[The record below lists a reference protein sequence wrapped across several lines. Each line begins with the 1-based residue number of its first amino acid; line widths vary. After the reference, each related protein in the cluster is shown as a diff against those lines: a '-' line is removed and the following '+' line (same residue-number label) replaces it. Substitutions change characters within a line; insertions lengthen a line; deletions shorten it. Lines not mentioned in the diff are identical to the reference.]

1 MFILSIK
8 RAFYDTLKSQL
19 TAVAMLLCGA
29 ILGLLYLRVFE
40 GEKVAR
46 DEIPYIEAGIFGA
59 VSALILLF
67 IWNLICAPYRIERDA
82 HNETKEKLLKASSGH
97 QKLSLQDF
105 ISSRDAFTVKEAACI
120 LVGQPI
126 TSGELLGVAAGKSTD
141 IKRKLINGDIAS
153 VSDIS
158 LQINLA
164 HLKSDVPYQSL
175 TPNSPEAE
183 FLNEV
188 EISKET
194 LIELG
199 FKPEDHQPQLPHN
212 TAIKKQR

>member
-1 MFILSIK
+1 MLVTILKKALSGTFKWQWEPFVGVFFGSSIAWGYLYHTEGK
-8 RAFYDTLKSQL
+8 QVAFEEVPFLIATI
-19 TAVAMLLCGA
+19 VGGA
-29 ILGLLYLRVFE
+29 GSLFT
-40 GEKVAR
+40 
-46 DEIPYIEAGIFGA
+46 IF
-59 VSALILLF
+59 L
-67 IWNLICAPYRIERDA
+67 WNLICAPYRLERDA
-82 HNETKEKLLKASSGH
+82 HNETKEKLLQASYGH

-105 ISSRDAFTVKEAACI
+105 ISSRDSFTVKEAACI

-141 IKRKLINGDIAS
+141 IKRKLIKGDIAAA
-153 VSDIS
+153 SDIS
-158 LQINLA
+158 LQIDLA

-194 LIELG
+194 LTELG
-199 FKPEDHQPQLPHN
+199 FKPEDH
-212 TAIKKQR
+212 